1 MTTVSGT
8 EAAGGESRPADHEPR
23 TSDRERATFDREP
36 RSADRERSP
45 ADHVP
50 KHVVVTR
57 SEASDGPLSSEL
69 RNLGLPVLLWP
80 AVTVEM
86 TETGPL
92 EAALADITS
101 FQWIVFASRH
111 AVAAVTGLMP
121 TPPAGVR
128 IAAVGQATAQVLRQR
143 GWSVDLLPTEANA
156 AALVDAFATAASAA
170 AASSG
175 TPAAGASATAGAL
188 SGTAGAGISA
198 AATSG
203 TTASAVDG
211 ARILFPASSRA
222 LPTIAAGLKQLG
234 AKVLQVEAYRTE
246 SSNALDVEN
255 CRSWIARGSI
265 GAVTFASPSAV
276 DELEHALGKDD
287 FDRLLS
293 SAAAVAIGP
302 TTAKALTGRG
312 HTPALAESATLQ
324 GLAHTTH
331 RLLQTRQDLADG
343 EL

>member
-1 MTTVSGT
+1 MTTLVGM
-8 EAAGGESRPADHEPR
+8 EAAAGEPR
-23 TSDRERATFDREP
+23 PTDRE
-36 RSADRERSP
+36 
-45 ADHVP
+45 P

-57 SEASDGPLSSEL
+57 SEARDGPLSSEL

-92 EAALADITS
+92 EEALANITS

-111 AVAAVTGLMP
+111 AVAAVTDLMA
-121 TPPAGVR
+121 TPSAGVR

-143 GWSVDLLPTEANA
+143 GWPVDLLPSEANA
-156 AALVDAFATAASAA
+156 AALVDAFA
-170 AASSG
+170 
-175 TPAAGASATAGAL
+175 ATA
-188 SGTAGAGISA
+188 T
-198 AATSG
+198 
-203 TTASAVDG
+203 VEG

-234 AKVLQVEAYRTE
+234 AEVIQVEAYRTE
-246 SSNALDVEN
+246 SSGALDVDN
-255 CRSWIARGSI
+255 CRSWIARGSV

-293 SAAAVAIGP
+293 AATPVAIGP
-302 TTAKALTGRG
+302 TTARALTERG

>member
-1 MTTVSGT
+1 MSTID
-8 EAAGGESRPADHEPR
+8 AAADNDEPKR
-23 TSDRERATFDREP
+23 
-36 RSADRERSP
+36 
-45 ADHVP
+45 
-50 KHVVVTR
+50 VVVTR

-86 TETGPL
+86 TDPGPL
-92 EAALADITS
+92 EEALAHITD

-111 AVAAVTGLMP
+111 AVAAVTGQMP
-121 TPPAGVR
+121 TPPEGVK

-143 GWSVDLLPTEANA
+143 GWPVDLLPTESNA
-156 AALVDAFATAASAA
+156 AALVDAFAAEAGLTAAPPVADA
-170 AASSG
+170 R
-175 TPAAGASATAGAL
+175 P
-188 SGTAGAGISA
+188 
-198 AATSG
+198 
-203 TTASAVDG
+203 
-211 ARILFPASSRA
+211 RILYPASSRA
-222 LPTIAAGLKQLG
+222 LPTIAAGLTQLG
-234 AKVLQVEAYRTE
+234 AEVIQVEAYRTE
-246 SSNALDVEN
+246 SSSALDVED

-293 SAAAVAIGP
+293 AAPAVAIGP
-302 TTAKALTGRG
+302 TTAKALTERG

-331 RLLQTRQDLADG
+331 RLLRAREDLAHG
-343 EL
+343 EH

>member
-1 MTTVSGT
+1 
-8 EAAGGESRPADHEPR
+8 
-23 TSDRERATFDREP
+23 
-36 RSADRERSP
+36 
-45 ADHVP
+45 
-50 KHVVVTR
+50 
-57 SEASDGPLSSEL
+57 
-69 RNLGLPVLLWP
+69 
-80 AVTVEM
+80 M
-86 TETGPL
+86 TEKGPL
-92 EAALADITS
+92 EAALANINS

-111 AVAAVTGLMP
+111 AVAAVTDLMA

-143 GWSVDLLPTEANA
+143 GWPVDLLPAEANA
-156 AALVDAFATAASAA
+156 AALVDAFATA
-170 AASSG
+170 
-175 TPAAGASATAGAL
+175 
-188 SGTAGAGISA
+188 
-198 AATSG
+198 
-203 TTASAVDG
+203 TASAVGG

-234 AKVLQVEAYRTE
+234 AEVLQVEAYRTE
-246 SSNALDVEN
+246 SSGALDVEN

-293 SAAAVAIGP
+293 AATPVAIGP
-302 TTAKALTGRG
+302 TTARALTDRG
-312 HTPALAESATLQ
+312 HSPALAESATLQ

-343 EL
+343 ER

>member
-1 MTTVSGT
+1 MTTLVGM
-8 EAAGGESRPADHEPR
+8 EAAADKSGPSDLELRSVDRERTTADREPR
-23 TSDRERATFDREP
+23 ASDRERTPTDRE
-36 RSADRERSP
+36 
-45 ADHVP
+45 P

-57 SEASDGPLSSEL
+57 SEARDGPLSSEL

-92 EAALADITS
+92 KEALGNITS

-111 AVAAVTGLMP
+111 AVAAVTGLMA
-121 TPPAGVR
+121 TPPAGVG

-143 GWSVDLLPTEANA
+143 GWPVDLLPTEANA
-156 AALVDAFATAASAA
+156 AALVDAFATAVSATD
-170 AASSG
+170 ASSG
-175 TPAAGASATAGAL
+175 TP
-188 SGTAGAGISA
+188 GAGTSA
-198 AATSG
+198 AATPVP
-203 TTASAVDG
+203 TVVEG

-234 AKVLQVEAYRTE
+234 ADVTQVEAYRTE
-246 SSNALDVEN
+246 SSGALDVEN

-302 TTAKALTGRG
+302 TTAKALTERG

-331 RLLQTRQDLADG
+331 RLLQTRQNLADG
-343 EL
+343 EY

>member
-1 MTTVSGT
+1 MTTLGST
-8 EAAGGESRPADHEPR
+8 DAAAGEL
-23 TSDRERATFDREP
+23 
-36 RSADRERSP
+36 RSADRERPP

-57 SEASDGPLSSEL
+57 SEARDGPLSSEL

-92 EAALADITS
+92 QAALANINS

-111 AVAAVTGLMP
+111 AVAAVTDLMAA
-121 TPPAGVR
+121 PPAGVR

-143 GWSVDLLPTEANA
+143 GWPVDLLPSEANA
-156 AALVDAFATAASAA
+156 AALVDAFAATA
-170 AASSG
+170 
-175 TPAAGASATAGAL
+175 ASATAGA
-188 SGTAGAGISA
+188 TAIE
-198 AATSG
+198 
-203 TTASAVDG
+203 G

-234 AKVLQVEAYRTE
+234 AEVLQVEAYRTE
-246 SSNALDVEN
+246 SSNTLDVEN

-293 SAAAVAIGP
+293 AAAAVAIGP
-302 TTAKALTGRG
+302 TTAKALTERG

-331 RLLQTRQDLADG
+331 RLLQTRQGLAHG

>member
-1 MTTVSGT
+1 MGH
-8 EAAGGESRPADHEPR
+8 RW
-23 TSDRERATFDREP
+23 P
-36 RSADRERSP
+36 RSGSRRRALAR
-45 ADHVP
+45 
-50 KHVVVTR
+50 
-57 SEASDGPLSSEL
+57 DGPLSSEL
-69 RNLGLPVLLWP
+69 RNLGLSVLLWP

-86 TETGPL
+86 TEKGPL
-92 EAALADITS
+92 EAALANITS

-111 AVAAVTGLMP
+111 AVAAVTELMA
-121 TPPAGVR
+121 TPPAGAK

-143 GWSVDLLPTEANA
+143 GWPVDLLPSEANA
-156 AALVDAFATAASAA
+156 AALVDAFAAAASAA
-170 AASSG
+170 
-175 TPAAGASATAGAL
+175 TVAGASATAI
-188 SGTAGAGISA
+188 SGSAAGAT
-198 AATSG
+198 ATAP
-203 TTASAVDG
+203 ASVAG

-234 AKVLQVEAYRTE
+234 AEVIQVEAYRTE
-246 SSNALDVEN
+246 SSGALDVEN
-255 CRSWIARGSI
+255 CRSWIARGTI

-293 SAAAVAIGP
+293 AATPVAIGP
-302 TTAKALTGRG
+302 TTARALTDRG

>member
-1 MTTVSGT
+1 VSTVDA
-8 EAAGGESRPADHEPR
+8 AAGNEPKR
-23 TSDRERATFDREP
+23 
-36 RSADRERSP
+36 
-45 ADHVP
+45 
-50 KHVVVTR
+50 VVVTR
-57 SEASDGPLSSEL
+57 CEASDGPLSSEL

-86 TETGPL
+86 TEPGPL
-92 EAALADITS
+92 EEALAHITD

-111 AVAAVTGLMP
+111 AVAAVTSQMP

-143 GWSVDLLPTEANA
+143 GWPVDLLPSDSNA
-156 AALVDAFATAASAA
+156 AALVDAFAAEAGLTAA
-170 AASSG
+170 
-175 TPAAGASATAGAL
+175 PPGARP
-188 SGTAGAGISA
+188 
-198 AATSG
+198 
-203 TTASAVDG
+203 
-211 ARILFPASSRA
+211 RILFPASSRA
-222 LPTIAAGLKQLG
+222 LPTIAVGLTQLG
-234 AKVLQVEAYRTE
+234 AEVVQVEAYRTE
-246 SSNALDVEN
+246 SSNALDVVD

-293 SAAAVAIGP
+293 AAPAVAIGP
-302 TTAKALTGRG
+302 TTAKALTERG

-331 RLLQTRQDLADG
+331 RLLRAREDLAHG
-343 EL
+343 EH

>member
-1 MTTVSGT
+1 VNPLSGI
-8 EAAGGESRPADHEPR
+8 EAAGGESKPAN
-23 TSDRERATFDREP
+23 RE
-36 RSADRERSP
+36 
-45 ADHVP
+45 
-50 KHVVVTR
+50 HVVVTR
-57 SEASDGPLSSEL
+57 SESNDGALSSEL
-69 RNLGLPVLLWP
+69 RNLGLSVLLWP
-80 AVTVEM
+80 AVTVET

-92 EAALADITS
+92 EKALADITS

-111 AVAAVTGLMP
+111 AVAAVTDLMA

-143 GWSVDLLPTEANA
+143 GWPVDLLPSEANA
-156 AALVDAFATAASAA
+156 GALVDAFAAA
-170 AASSG
+170 AAY
-175 TPAAGASATAGAL
+175 ASN
-188 SGTAGAGISA
+188 TAGAGAGATATAAGA
-198 AATSG
+198 AASANPPNPSNP
-203 TTASAVDG
+203 ASPSNPVAG

-234 AKVLQVEAYRTE
+234 ADVTQVEAYRTA
-246 SSNALDVEN
+246 SSNALNVED
-255 CRSWIARGSI
+255 CRSWIAAGSV

-293 SAAAVAIGP
+293 AATAVAIGP
-302 TTAKALTGRG
+302 TTARALTDRG
-312 HTPALAESATLQ
+312 HIPALAESATLQ

-331 RLLQTRQDLADG
+331 RLLQSRQDLADG